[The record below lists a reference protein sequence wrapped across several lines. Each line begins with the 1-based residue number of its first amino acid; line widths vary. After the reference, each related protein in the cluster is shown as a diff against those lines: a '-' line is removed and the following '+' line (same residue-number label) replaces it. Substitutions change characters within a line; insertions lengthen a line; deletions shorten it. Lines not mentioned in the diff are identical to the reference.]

1 VSAKVP
7 SQRELLVPSLEALR
21 ALGGRATGM
30 QLTQKV
36 IADFNFQSLQAALA
50 IEEPGRSKTR
60 LEERLSWCRS
70 RLKAYGVA
78 DNPVKG
84 LWDLT
89 EFGWTV
95 GPDDIPGLVK
105 ARNDEY
111 RKRRRER
118 RAASK
123 PVERTEATTDLF
135 SDRLQKMEE
144 WIEWSRGELG
154 ALASRIA
161 DLEEKV
167 AEPGG

>member
-1 VSAKVP
+1 
-7 SQRELLVPSLEALR
+7 
-21 ALGGRATGM
+21 M

-36 IADFNFQSLQAALA
+36 IADFDFQSLQVALA
-50 IEEPGRSKTR
+50 DAEPGRSKTR

-89 EFGWTV
+89 EFGWKV
-95 GPDDIPGLVK
+95 SPDEMPALVR
-105 ARNDEY
+105 ARNAEY

-118 RAASK
+118 RAAPK
-123 PVERTEATTDLF
+123 ADVNTAANTDVD
-135 SDRLQKMEE
+135 DRLHKIEE

-154 ALASRIA
+154 GLASRVA
-161 DLEEKV
+161 DLEARV
-167 AEPGG
+167 TRPNG

>member
-1 VSAKVP
+1 MATRVP
-7 SQRELLVPSLEALR
+7 SQRELLLPSLEALR
-21 ALGGRATGM
+21 ALGGRATGT

-36 IADFNFQSLQAALA
+36 IADFDLKSLQLALA
-50 IEEPGRSKTR
+50 NAERGRSKTR

-89 EFGWTV
+89 EFGWKV
-95 GPDDIPGLVK
+95 SPDEIPGLVK
-105 ARNDEY
+105 ARDTEY

-123 PVERTEATTDLF
+123 PVEHTEVTTNVD
-135 SDRLQKMEE
+135 DRLQKMEE

-161 DLEEKV
+161 DLEAKV
-167 AEPGG
+167 AETGG